1 MAKALAPGYQN
12 LIDTMKSTEYFKER
26 FDSPEIADN
35 GLASARKNAFSAFS
49 KMGIPGAKH
58 EEWKYT
64 RIGNLFN
71 KEYQFPARKAGFSKA
86 DLEGIRLPGHEL
98 ANELVFINGLF
109 SVELSVIRSKEL
121 VAQPLEVAAANEYR
135 DIVSR
140 HFGHSVN
147 HLNDGINAL
156 NTALV
161 EGGVF
166 LFVKKGTILSHPI
179 YIYTIT
185 DAREDSVLSQPRSL
199 IYVEENAQAELV
211 ETYVTLG
218 KADSFTN
225 QVMEV
230 AIEKDARVGYYKIQ
244 NDRQQA
250 NLVSTTHFRQLG
262 KSYLHTVTIS
272 LNGGIIRNN
281 LNVVLEAPNCE
292 AHLYGLYFL
301 GGESHIDN
309 HTIVD
314 NVKPNCFSN
323 ELYKGVMTGKAV
335 GVFNGKIF
343 VRQDA
348 QKTNAYQ
355 SNKNI
360 LLSPDASVNTKPQ
373 LEIFADDVKCSHG
386 CTVGQLD
393 EDALFY
399 LQSRGV
405 PAGIAQSLLV
415 RAYAT
420 DILEHITPKAIHD
433 YIEQIISQRLE
444 QDIA

>member
-1 MAKALAPGYQN
+1 MTNEL
-12 LIDTMKSTEYFKER
+12 YFKER
-26 FDSPEIADN
+26 INNLELANN
-35 GLASARKNAFSAFS
+35 GLTSARKNAITSFT

-71 KEYQFPARKAGFSKA
+71 KDYQFPAKKESFSKA
-86 DLEGIRLPGHEL
+86 DLDGIRLPGFEE
-98 ANELVFINGLF
+98 ANELVFVNGIYAEEF
-109 SVELSVIRSKEL
+109 SVIRSKEL
-121 VAQPLEVAAANEYR
+121 VVQPLEEAAGNENKEIVA
-135 DIVSR
+135 R
-140 HFGHSVN
+140 HFGHSSN
-147 HLNDGINAL
+147 LLKDGINAL
-156 NTALV
+156 NTAFV
-161 EGGVF
+161 QGGVF
-166 LFVKKGTILSHPI
+166 LNIKKGSVLSHPV

-185 DAREDSVLSQPRSL
+185 DARQESVLSQPRSL
-199 IYVEENAQAELV
+199 IYIGENAQAELV
-211 ETYVTLG
+211 ETYVTIG

-272 LNGGIIRNN
+272 LNGGIVRNN
-281 LNVVLEAPNCE
+281 LNVVLEADHCE
-292 AHLYGLYFL
+292 AHLYGLYFM

-314 NVKPNCFSN
+314 NVNPNCFSN
-323 ELYKGVMTGKAV
+323 ELYKGVMTGKAA

-343 VRQDA
+343 VRKDA

-360 LLSPDASVNTKPQ
+360 LLSADASVNTKPQ

-405 PAGIAQSLLV
+405 PAPIAQSLLV
-415 RAYAT
+415 RAFAT

-433 YIEQIISQRLE
+433 YVEQLISQKLE
-444 QDIA
+444 YDLP

>member
-1 MAKALAPGYQN
+1 MNNEAYFKNRFDKLELADNSLAP
-12 LIDTMKSTEYFKER
+12 
-26 FDSPEIADN
+26 
-35 GLASARKNAFSAFS
+35 ARKNAIAAFT
-49 KMGIPGAKH
+49 KAGIPGAKH

-64 RIGNLFN
+64 RIGSLFN
-71 KEYQFPARKAGFSKA
+71 KEYQFPAKKEGFGKA
-86 DLEGIRLPGHEL
+86 DLDGIRLPGHEG
-98 ANELVFINGLF
+98 ANELVFVNGIY
-109 SVELSVIRSKEL
+109 SAELSEIRSKEL
-121 VAQPLEVAAANEYR
+121 VVQSLEEAAANEYK
-135 DIVSR
+135 DIVSNN
-140 HFGHSVN
+140 FGHSGN
-147 HLNDGINAL
+147 HLKDGINAL
-156 NTALV
+156 NTAFV
-161 EGGVF
+161 QGGVF
-166 LFVKKGTILSHPI
+166 LYVNKGSIVSHPV

-185 DAREDSVLSQPRSL
+185 DARQESVLSQPRSL
-199 IYVEENAQAELV
+199 IYIGENAQVELV
-211 ETYVTLG
+211 ETYVTIG

-244 NDRQQA
+244 NDRAQA

-262 KSYLHTVTIS
+262 KSYLHTVTIT

-281 LNVVLEAPNCE
+281 LNVVLEAEHCE
-292 AHLYGLYFL
+292 SHLYGLYFL

-314 NVKPNCFSN
+314 NVKPNCYSN

-343 VRQDA
+343 VRKDA

-405 PAGIAQSLLV
+405 PAPIAQRLLV

-433 YIEQIISQRLE
+433 YIEQLISHRLE
-444 QDIA
+444 YDLA